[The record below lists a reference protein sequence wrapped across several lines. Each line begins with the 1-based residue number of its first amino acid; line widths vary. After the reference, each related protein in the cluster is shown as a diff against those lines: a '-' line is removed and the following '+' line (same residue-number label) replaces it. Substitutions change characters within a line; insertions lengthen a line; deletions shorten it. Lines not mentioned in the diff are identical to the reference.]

1 MIFLESPW
9 PVLFIGILVEA
20 VLAVMLLRS
29 GRGYLLW
36 IMIGVAALV
45 AVGLLV
51 ERFVVTDR
59 KSVEQT
65 LYSGVAAAEA
75 NDLNRLLDCISPTA
89 AQTRSDAR
97 WMLERVEV
105 RSAYVRNLEI
115 TINHL
120 MNPATAQAKF
130 QVIGQGQDRRA
141 EFPYGTFSRA
151 VTVHLRLEGKRWLV
165 TGYDVE
171 GLNLQN
177 LRSGGRELP

>member
-9 PVLFIGILVEA
+9 PILFIGIAVEA

-45 AVGLLV
+45 AAALLV

-65 LYSGVAAAEA
+65 LYAAVAAAEA
-75 NDLNRLLDCISPTA
+75 NDLNGLLDCISPTA
-89 AQTRSDAR
+89 EPTRADAR
-97 WMLERVEV
+97 WMLNRVEV
-105 RSAYVRNLEI
+105 SSAYVRNLQI
-115 TINHL
+115 TINRL
-120 MNPATAQAKF
+120 MNPPTTQVRFQA
-130 QVIGQGQDRRA
+130 VGQGRDRRG

-151 VTVHLRLEGKRWLV
+151 VTVQLHLEGTRWLV

-171 GLNLQN
+171 GLDLGN
-177 LRSGGRELP
+177 LRARGRAFP